1 MIVTLVQ
8 RRILELVD
16 APRSDPRRMAATIL
30 TAFKSVIGGDG
41 IVPIA
46 AAS

>member
-16 APRSDPRRMAATIL
+16 APRSDPRRMATIL